1 MFIDS
6 HAHLFLPNFKD
17 DLDEVIARAKDAD
30 IKYIVVPATDIE
42 SAKQTLELT
51 KKYDLIYGA
60 AGIHPHDTK
69 EWNDT
74 FVSQIEEI
82 AKNKKI
88 VAIGEIGLDYYYDFS
103 PREKQIEAF
112 KAQIELA
119 LKLNLPII
127 VHNRD
132 SDEDMMTIIRSYKGS
147 GLKGQFHCFNGSIED
162 AKELVKLGHFIS
174 FTGNITFKKA
184 DTLRSTLKSIPARYL
199 LTETDSPF
207 MTPVPHR
214 GKRNEPSYVKL
225 VAEKMSEVHN
235 IRVEDVNRISEYNM
249 YRLFGVGRHPKPSY
263 SYQMHDSLYINL
275 TNRCNAACIFCDR
288 DGEAVLNGYNLKLR
302 KGEEPSVEDVLKEI
316 GDPKMY
322 SEIVFCGYGE
332 PTIRWKEVKEI
343 AKRVKDKGGRTRL
356 NTNGHGNDINKRDIT
371 PEMKGLLD
379 SVSISL
385 NATDE
390 DNYARLVGVDKKLYG
405 EMLDFAK
412 RSKQYVPEVV
422 LTIVDEQEIDVEKA
436 RKIAE
441 DEVGVSFRVREYF

>member
-17 DLDEVIARAKDAD
+17 DLDEVIKHAQDAG
-30 IKYIVVPATDIE
+30 IKYIIVPATDIE
-42 SAKQTLELT
+42 SANQVLELT

-60 AGIHPHDTK
+60 AGVHPHDTK
-69 EWNDT
+69 EWNST
-74 FVSQIEEI
+74 FISQIEEI
-82 AKNKKI
+82 AKDEKI

-103 PREKQIEAF
+103 PRQKQIEAF

-119 LKLNLPII
+119 LKLKLPII

-132 SDEDMMTIIRSYKGS
+132 SDKDMMEIIRSYKGS
-147 GLKGQFHCFNGSIED
+147 GLKGQFHCFNGSKED
-162 AKELVKLGHFIS
+162 ARELIKLGHFIS

-184 DTLRSTLKSIPARYL
+184 DTLRDTLRSIPIRYI

-214 GKRNEPSYVKL
+214 GKRNEPSYVRL
-225 VAEKMSEVHN
+225 VAEKMAEVHN
-235 IRVEDVNRISEYNM
+235 IRVEDVNRISEYNI
-249 YRLFGVGRHPKPSY
+249 YRLFGMGSHPKPSY
-263 SYQMHDSLYINL
+263 SYLMHNSLYINL

-302 KGEEPSVEDVLKEI
+302 KGEEPSVESVIKEI
-316 GDPKMY
+316 GDPKKY

-343 AKRVKDKGGRTRL
+343 AKYVKDKGGNTRL

-390 DNYARLVGVDKKLYG
+390 DNYARLVGVDKKLFG

-412 RSKQYVPEVV
+412 RSKQYVAEVI